1 MDDLTFTEKFPELNE
16 NQRKWVL
23 SDLQRIV
30 HKYADNESEAII
42 LSLAMKHYIEGT
54 SPVLVEPR

>member
-16 NQRKWVL
+16 NQRKWIL

-30 HKYADNESEAII
+30 HKYADNEGEAII
-42 LSLAMKHYIEGT
+42 LSIAMKHYIEGT
-54 SPVLVEPR
+54 MAEVVSTR